1 MNTNKNLKIFM
12 HPQEFPC
19 GENSSCCGPIGQS
32 EEQISSL
39 KSSIEK
45 ELGCEANVLNVKN
58 DDDMKNHPQVMQLF
72 HSMGAAALPI
82 LALDDEIVS
91 MGESDPEK
99 VVAAIREKTKKKNFG
114 KENKMAENDNSDK
127 AGQENPDDAQ
137 SCCSTSSGGG
147 DCCSPDS
154 GSSGKSWKLLV
165 FLIIVVAA
173 GIVSALSIMN
183 KSNSTTDQTQ
193 QLFATIQPEVS
204 SVTPLSPN
212 VETPDKSKA
221 GTDNPTTAKPT
232 IKGPVSGVLEP
243 TLWGKPLISLASL
256 NQIAADTDAVFI
268 LLAAED
274 KQQMQPVTSEIE
286 AAARKI
292 QSNGTRITAFTLEK
306 SAPNYAQLAKQ
317 FPIPCVLAMVK
328 GRGMSGV
335 TGEIN
340 EAKLLQA
347 FVAASIPTSG
357 CCPSGAGPSD
367 CGPLRPE

>member
-1 MNTNKNLKIFM
+1 MNTNKNLNIFM

-32 EEQISSL
+32 EEQISNL

-45 ELGCEANVLNVKN
+45 ELGCEANVLNMKN

-72 HSMGAAALPI
+72 HSMGPAALPI

-99 VVAAIREKTKKKNFG
+99 VVAAIREKTKIENCG

-127 AGQENPDDAQ
+127 AGQENPVEAQ
-137 SCCSTSSGGG
+137 PCCSASSGGG
-147 DCCSPDS
+147 DCCPPDS
-154 GSSGKSWKLLV
+154 DSSGKNWKLLV

-173 GIVSALSIMN
+173 GVVLAHSIMN
-183 KSNSTTDQTQ
+183 KSDSATDQTKQ
-193 QLFATIQPEVS
+193 QFATNQLEVS
-204 SVTPLSPN
+204 SDTPSSSS
-212 VETPDKSKA
+212 VEIPDKSKA
-221 GTDNPTTAKPT
+221 GTDSPTTAKT
-232 IKGPVSGVLEP
+232 TATETLSGEPKP

-256 NQIAADTDAVFI
+256 NKVAVDTDAVFI
-268 LLAAED
+268 FLATED
-274 KQQMQPVTSEIE
+274 KQKMQPVTSEIE

-292 QSNGTRITAFTLEK
+292 KSNGTRIMAFTLEK
-306 SAPNYAQLAKQ
+306 SAPNYGQLVKQ
-317 FPIPCVLAMVK
+317 FPAPCVLAMVK

-347 FVAASIPTSG
+347 FVTASRATSS
-357 CCPSGAGPSD
+357 CCPPGAGSSV
-367 CGPLRPE
+367 CVPLRPK